1 MGAIK
6 DFVTGETYISTTN
19 LDEGITP
26 DEFKY
31 YCDMSIAG
39 THGRAIETQD
49 GKLYS
54 LMFHFIFLSAVFK
67 LS

>member
-49 GKLYS
+49 KLNCS
-54 LMFHFIFLSAVFK
+54 V
-67 LS
+67 

>member
-1 MGAIK
+1 MMGAIK

-31 YCDMSIAG
+31 YCDMSKYALI
-39 THGRAIETQD
+39 
-49 GKLYS
+49 Y
-54 LMFHFIFLSAVFK
+54 M
-67 LS
+67 